1 VSERRLKRILDST
14 PADREAED
22 RAWQVVRAAYAEREP
37 VPRRVPRL
45 ALALAVAAI
54 AVTAAVVSPQGRA
67 VVDAVRRT
75 IGVEHAAPALFRLP
89 ADGRLLVSGEGG
101 AWIVDADGSKRRLG
115 DYAHASWSPHALF
128 VIASGANELA
138 ALEPAGD
145 VHWSLARPGVAHVSW
160 GGSRTDTR
168 IAYLSDGRLRI
179 VGGNGTGD
187 RALPLRVGDVPPV
200 WRPGNVRQLALV
212 GPRGNVV
219 LYDVDR
225 SSAVWTSAAYPRP
238 RALAWMDDGTELAL
252 ATATHLVLLRPA
264 DGQARSF
271 PIAGIRALAFSS
283 GRLAL
288 LRGNSVALFDGGAT
302 PRQLFAAPA
311 RPSGLAWSP
320 DGRWLAT
327 TLPAADQWVFV
338 QARGGRRVLAVSRIR
353 SQLGGAVSL
362 DGWAPAQLDGWA
374 SGP

>member
-1 VSERRLKRILDST
+1 VSERRLKRLLDST

-45 ALALAVAAI
+45 ALAAAVAAI
-54 AVTAAVVSPQGRA
+54 AVTAAVASPQGRA

-89 ADGRLLVSGEGG
+89 ADGRLLVSGSGG
-101 AWIVDADGSKRRLG
+101 AWIVAGDGSKRRLG

-128 VIASGANELA
+128 VTASGANELA
-138 ALEPAGD
+138 ALDPGGD
-145 VHWSLARPGVAHVSW
+145 VRWSLARPQVAHVSW
-160 GGSRTDTR
+160 GGSHTDTR

-187 RALPLRVGDVPPV
+187 RAVALRVGPVPPV
-200 WRPGNVRQLALV
+200 WRPGDVRQLALV

-219 LYDVDR
+219 LFDVDR
-225 SSAVWTSAAYPRP
+225 NATLWTSAAYLHP
-238 RALAWMDDGTELAL
+238 RALAWMHDGTSLAL
-252 ATATHLVLLRPA
+252 ATATRLVLFRAA
-264 DGQARSF
+264 DGHTQSF
-271 PIAGIRALAFSS
+271 PIAGIRALAFSA

-288 LRGNSVALFDGGAT
+288 LRGNSVSLFNGGAP

-320 DGRWLAT
+320 DGRWLVT
-327 TLPAADQWVFV
+327 TLPEADQWVFV
-338 QARGGRRVLAVSRIR
+338 QAAGGRRVLAVSRIR

-362 DGWAPAQLDGWA
+362 DGWA